1 MNPTAKVE
9 TGRLE
14 GLSNKAG
21 RSGRE
26 VQAFLGVPYAA
37 DPVGPLR
44 FRSPQAPEPWAG
56 TRQATAFGPSPMQS
70 ASSPYSGV
78 IPGNQVAATSEAC
91 LTLDVWTPD
100 GGDGHR
106 PVLVWVPGGAYLTG
120 GTSIETYDG
129 SGLAA
134 DEDVI
139 VVGVNYRLGVFG
151 FGWFGDPDLGDTN
164 CGLRDLLAA
173 LGWIQRNA
181 AAFGGDPANV
191 TVFGESAGA
200 GALAH
205 MLASPAATGLVR
217 RCILQSPGIDHTLY
231 PDDMEQVADVFL
243 RQSDLSRSQLHRL
256 LDADAKQ
263 LLAAQ
268 EATVLEMLLG
278 LTSMPFH
285 PFVDGDLLTASPSIA
300 FAEGAA
306 AGVDLLMSWTAD
318 EMRLY
323 PNPQAD
329 TVGSEVLGQWTRHY
343 LTSRAGAD
351 PGPERARDLVAF
363 YGDLLAPRGRTQ
375 GSDVWAAIQT
385 DGVMRLPARRVADSH
400 AGNGGRTFVAE
411 FAWSGPPAPGEWD
424 RGAFHAI
431 DLPFSFDTLDRGGW
445 RQFLGAG
452 PEADVLARQH
462 MHAWAAFARDGT
474 PEIREAGAWSAY
486 TAPERQTMVLD
497 APCLATPDPLADIAS
512 AWEGLWSTACRAPS
526 LSTG

>member
-1 MNPTAKVE
+1 
-9 TGRLE
+9 
-14 GLSNKAG
+14 
-21 RSGRE
+21 
-26 VQAFLGVPYAA
+26 
-37 DPVGPLR
+37 
-44 FRSPQAPEPWAG
+44 
-56 TRQATAFGPSPMQS
+56 
-70 ASSPYSGV
+70 
-78 IPGNQVAATSEAC
+78 
-91 LTLDVWTPD
+91 
-100 GGDGHR
+100 
-106 PVLVWVPGGAYLTG
+106 
-120 GTSIETYDG
+120 
-129 SGLAA
+129 
-134 DEDVI
+134 
-139 VVGVNYRLGVFG
+139 
-151 FGWFGDPDLGDTN
+151 
-164 CGLRDLLAA
+164 
-173 LGWIQRNA
+173 
-181 AAFGGDPANV
+181 
-191 TVFGESAGA
+191 
-200 GALAH
+200 
-205 MLASPAATGLVR
+205 
-217 RCILQSPGIDHTLY
+217 
-231 PDDMEQVADVFL
+231 
-243 RQSDLSRSQLHRL
+243 
-256 LDADAKQ
+256 
-263 LLAAQ
+263 
-268 EATVLEMLLG
+268 MLLG

-300 FAEGAA
+300 FADGAA

-323 PNPQAD
+323 PNPEAD

-375 GSDVWAAIQT
+375 GSDMWAAIQT

-462 MHAWAAFARDGT
+462 MHAWATFARDGT
-474 PEIREAGAWSAY
+474 PEIPEAGAWSAY
-486 TAPERQTMVLD
+486 TAPERRTMVLD
-497 APCLATPDPLADIAS
+497 APCSATPDPLADIAL